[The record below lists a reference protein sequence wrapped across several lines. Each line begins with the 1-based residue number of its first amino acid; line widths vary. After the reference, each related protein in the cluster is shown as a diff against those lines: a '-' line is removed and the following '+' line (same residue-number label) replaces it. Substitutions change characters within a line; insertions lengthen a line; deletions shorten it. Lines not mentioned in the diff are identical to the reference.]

1 MYGQSRIVTDQ
12 TLTAPTTFA
21 TDQDQV
27 ATGGS
32 LRFSV
37 EEEEMFVT
45 LEFDGVMSHSVAEEP
60 FDATFFVDGADIAA
74 PLVDGLW
81 RHTSPVTATDPMHV
95 NVRKTLRLAQGE
107 HRVEIRFKTAAGNL
121 VVAGLLHPA
130 TLSALRLSQNAV
142 VAANMTSKQVTGAF

>member
-1 MYGQSRIVTDQ
+1 MYGESRIAADT

-21 TDQDQV
+21 TAQAQV
-27 ATGGS
+27 AAGGS

-45 LEFDGVMSHSVAEEP
+45 LEFDGVMTHSVAEEP

-74 PLVDGLW
+74 LVNGLW

-107 HRVEIRFKTAAGNL
+107 HRVEVRFKTAAGNL
-121 VVAGLLHPA
+121 VVAGTLHPA
-130 TLSALRLSQNAV
+130 VLSALRMSQNAV
-142 VAANMTSKQVTGAF
+142 VAANMNSKQVTGAY